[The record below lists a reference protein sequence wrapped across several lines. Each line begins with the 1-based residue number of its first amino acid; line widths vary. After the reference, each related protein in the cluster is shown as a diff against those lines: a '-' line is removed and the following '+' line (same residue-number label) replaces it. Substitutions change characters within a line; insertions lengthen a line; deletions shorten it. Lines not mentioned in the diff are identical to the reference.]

1 MNMTSRAYRRCST
14 AGHRSECHAWPA
26 TFSVSHLAAAAPL
39 MNSSGL
45 VRRCKHYA
53 CSPATCR
60 LRVRIHVEDVGWAD
74 QAPRIPTHSLR
85 TGRVLALGFQVIT
98 SRQDSSPRSF
108 KREKSAGTHFC
119 FGVTFMHR
127 STACHNDDL
136 GINLIDVDRRGESH
150 LRSAHGCTIE
160 SAIVSQ
166 ATLHQPRQP
175 TNPKVRTPTG

>member
-1 MNMTSRAYRRCST
+1 MPCLACHIFGVASSSCST
-14 AGHRSECHAWPA
+14 PHEQLWTRA
-26 TFSVSHLAAAAPL
+26 TMQTLRML
-39 MNSSGL
+39 SSN
-45 VRRCKHYA
+45 VP
-53 CSPATCR
+53 SPCPDPR
-60 LRVRIHVEDVGWAD
+60 GGRGVAD